1 MSRDDEMMMFLV
13 LLNGLFSVLRRPKTN
28 LRSTMG
34 RDRLS
39 HLALLSI
46 EGAYVNRVD
55 IEKVIDEFFFWGGGA
70 KIFPLTNVAFTLL
83 SSSLFL
89 RSILRSM
96 IFHNLKNI
104 SLVDQI
110 FK

>member
-1 MSRDDEMMMFLV
+1 MSLDDEMMMFLV

-55 IEKVIDEFFFWGGGA
+55 IEKVIDEFSLKKVVPNSFSNRFLDQ
-70 KIFPLTNVAFTLL
+70 KTLVIYFESCKKTELVNFTLAKGNLGL
-83 SSSLFL
+83 SY
-89 RSILRSM
+89 
-96 IFHNLKNI
+96 
-104 SLVDQI
+104 
-110 FK
+110 